1 MTFKGET
8 YQGIIDIQMLLIV
21 AQTQLQAYKAEQKV
35 KRLRNDP
42 DKHEIAIKINI
53 QEKYINE
60 LEILLEDL
68 LEKMDTLAEG
78 MSDIECQIFVRKFI
92 TGKTTEE
99 IMDELHISRT
109 RFFFHI
115 DSIKEKISNPIGNDI
130 LTTLKE

>member
-92 TGKTTEE
+92 AGKTTEE

>member
-21 AQTQLQAYKAEQKV
+21 AETQLQAYKAEQKV

-60 LEILLEDL
+60 LDNLLEDL

-78 MSDIECQIFVRKFI
+78 MNDIECQVFIRRFI
-92 TGKTTEE
+92 TGKTNEE
-99 IMDELHISRT
+99 IMSELHISKT
-109 RFFFHI
+109 TLFNHF
-115 DSIKEKISNPIGNDI
+115 DSIANKMSNQIGQDI
-130 LTTLKE
+130 LTSLKE